1 MEAAQSQAIVG
12 DEHSWGGCSWN
23 PVMCKVHL
31 RAWREVG
38 KLRSFSNIER
48 VKHVHQSSV
57 GCKGRTEIEMSPKI
71 FDWKDR
77 EDRDPHVSA
86 GERV

>member
-1 MEAAQSQAIVG
+1 M
-12 DEHSWGGCSWN
+12 
-23 PVMCKVHL
+23 
-31 RAWREVG
+31 G